1 MASLKLIVVSA
12 VTFSLLVNSTPAFS
26 VGIPGNATNVAT
38 KVAMKK
44 PSPPEVIAIESSAT
58 YVKKKKS
65 YVNITVTV
73 THPASN
79 PTVTSKVVSGGGKS
93 CTIKATKTTC
103 ILKQVPLNKSLI
115 VKAKAK
121 NKKGFSKFG
130 LGVVHIAGGAKHP
143 TVAAPASIVQTP
155 ASTSPQSPTP
165 TPAPTDP
172 IPTCATGATCALGD
186 TGPGGGLVYYVSS
199 AGFNC
204 GMNYSA
210 TGSPTGGKCHYLE
223 VAPNNWSSLSSRTNI
238 WLSSNDPDL
247 VTPPSGI
254 EVTLNGS
261 DESTLGIGR
270 KNSLAIRD
278 ASNVNQGSA
287 AESAMSYAGGGKSDW
302 YLPSVSELNA
312 LCHYS
317 RNTIVPVSSDLDCT
331 YYQGQDSV
339 FEESSFGFIFG
350 CYRMW
355 SSSVSEA
362 VAATD
367 SNSGYSGV
375 YPWVIDFYFA
385 SLLSGYLG
393 TDRSDGVNCIRPIRA
408 F

>member
-44 PSPPEVIAIESSAT
+44 PSAPEVIAIESSAT

-79 PTVTSKVVSGGGKS
+79 PTVSSKVVSGGGKS

-204 GMNYSA
+204 GMDYSP

-223 VAPNNWSSLSSRTNI
+223 VAPKDWNAIEAVRAPWFGSAALTDDG
-238 WLSSNDPDL
+238 LDQ
-247 VTPPSGI
+247 TPAGV
-254 EVTLNGS
+254 ETLDTQNKNL
-261 DESTLGIGR
+261 TIGTGY
-270 KNSLAIRD
+270 KSSLAI
-278 ASNVNQGSA
+278 AVAVVAGYVPAGSNGFA
-287 AESAMSYAGGGKSDW
+287 AEIAMDYRGGGKTDW
-302 YLPSVSELNA
+302 YLPSSAELNA
-312 LCHYS
+312 LCNYS
-317 RNTIVPVSSDLDCT
+317 R
-331 YYQGQDSV
+331 
-339 FEESSFGFIFG
+339 E
-350 CYRMW
+350 
-355 SSSVSEA
+355 
-362 VAATD
+362 
-367 SNSGYSGV
+367 
-375 YPWVIDFYFA
+375 
-385 SLLSGYLG
+385 
-393 TDRSDGVNCIRPIRA
+393 IRPINPLADCPSVQQDSGFRDGRYGMYDNLKYWSSTTTLDANARPWHQSFGSGEQFGNSLSTQSWESERVRAIRA